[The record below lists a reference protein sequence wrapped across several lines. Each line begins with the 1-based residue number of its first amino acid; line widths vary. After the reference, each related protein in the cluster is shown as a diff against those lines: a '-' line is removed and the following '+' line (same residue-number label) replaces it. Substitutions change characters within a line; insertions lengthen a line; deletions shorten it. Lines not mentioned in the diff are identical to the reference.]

1 MKWTSEKTEEVVKN
15 EQPRETSNIWHKTQK
30 DDKKK
35 SHYGFPPPK
44 NKHWRELRCSQR
56 VSIPYFLY

>member
-30 DDKKK
+30 EDKKK
-35 SHYGFPPPK
+35 R
-44 NKHWRELRCSQR
+44 NNN
-56 VSIPYFLY
+56 

>member
-30 DDKKK
+30 EDKKK
-35 SHYGFPPPK
+35 SHYGFPPPPK
-44 NKHWRELRCSQR
+44 TNTGANSGAHKG
-56 VSIPYFLY
+56 